1 MHGGGGPCT
10 VASRHQGRKVRFC
23 VVEMKIFKTLLP
35 LLLCAG
41 ASSAQAATLVVN
53 QTLNLN
59 RPVLTAGAYD
69 RFTAPFNYND
79 VFTLN
84 AGDTL
89 VATVSFLGL
98 DPRPQELTL
107 NDVTALFPSFYQ
119 WSHDSPGG
127 WSAQSSDVTAT
138 GKLELLD
145 ADGNV
150 IFTSAELTTT
160 EGLFHYNGALSSQ
173 HAGQYFDASALAGLP
188 SSITFAAYRYTGTID
203 AYETP
208 RPYPISYVTQPEL
221 YVLADS
227 YSTNIDAV
235 PEPAC
240 WAMMI
245 LGFGLVGVL
254 ARSQRRPLTA

>member
-1 MHGGGGPCT
+1 MRGHA
-10 VASRHQGRKVRFC
+10 VH
-23 VVEMKIFKTLLP
+23 MKFLKALLP
-35 LLLCAG
+35 IVLCAG
-41 ASSAQAATLVVN
+41 ASSAHAATVAIN
-53 QTLNLN
+53 QTLNLS

-69 RFTAPFNYND
+69 RFTAPFNYDD
-79 VFTLN
+79 VFVLN

-119 WSHDSPGG
+119 WVVFPGG
-127 WSAQSSDVTAT
+127 GGTSQSSDVTAT

-150 IFTSAELTTT
+150 IFASAELTTT
-160 EGLFHYNGALSSQ
+160 EGLFHFNGALGSQ
-173 HAGQYFDASALAGLP
+173 HAGQYFGAASLAGLP
-188 SSITFAAYRYTGTID
+188 SSITFAGYRYTGTID

-227 YSTNIDAV
+227 YSTNVNAV
-235 PEPAC
+235 PEPAA
-240 WAMMI
+240 WTMMI
-245 LGFGLVGVL
+245 LGFGLIGAL
-254 ARSQRRPLTA
+254 ARAQRRPLTV

>member
-1 MHGGGGPCT
+1 MRVHA
-10 VASRHQGRKVRFC
+10 VQ
-23 VVEMKIFKTLLP
+23 MKILKTLLP
-35 LLLCAG
+35 LFLCAG
-41 ASSAQAATLVVN
+41 ASSAHAATVTIN
-53 QTLNLN
+53 QTLNLS
-59 RPVLTAGAYD
+59 RPVLTSGAYD
-69 RFTAPFNYND
+69 RFTAPFNYDD
-79 VFTLN
+79 VFVLN

-107 NDVTALFPSFYQ
+107 NDVSALFPSFYQ
-119 WSHDSPGG
+119 WAIFPGG
-127 WSAQSSDVTAT
+127 GGTSQSSDVTAT

-160 EGLFHYNGALSSQ
+160 EGLFHYNGALGSQ
-173 HAGQYFDASALAGLP
+173 HAGQYFGASALAGLP
-188 SSITFAAYRYTGTID
+188 SSVTFAAYRYTGTID

-227 YSTNIDAV
+227 YSTNVSAV
-235 PEPAC
+235 PEPAT
-240 WAMMI
+240 WTMMI
-245 LGFGLVGVL
+245 LGFGLAGASL
-254 ARSQRRPLTA
+254 RRRRKATATH